1 MTDQL
6 AKNSSGVSV
15 DDLKNIAVSMQ
26 RYVETENDET
36 VQQIAVVMQKNS
48 GFWSRMFPTQL
59 QKEQNRAVSE
69 RVRALYKSKEQ
80 FFKLYTDVQLEIAR
94 KQGDALIATVG
105 MDLQAKLAAFATQKI
120 EELTETIDESR
131 SRFLQRMRPALDEVE
146 TYNDIPD
153 LHEPALQSVKEEI
166 NIYFKSISKLLNGFV
181 SALESKVAGSKK

>member
-6 AKNSSGVSV
+6 AANSTGVSV
-15 DDLKNIAVSMQ
+15 DDLKKIAVSMQ
-26 RYVETENDET
+26 RYVEAENDET

-59 QKEQNRAVSE
+59 QKEQNRAVAE

-94 KQGDALIATVG
+94 KQGDALIASVG

-120 EELTETIDESR
+120 DELTQTIDESR
-131 SRFLQRMRPALDEVE
+131 SRFLERMRPALAEVE
-146 TYNDIPD
+146 SYKDLPE
-153 LHEPALQSVKEEI
+153 LHEPASQSVKHEI
-166 NIYFKSISKLLNGFV
+166 NVYFESVKKLLNGFV
-181 SALESKVAGSKK
+181 NALESKVSGSR

>member
-1 MTDQL
+1 MVDQL
-6 AKNSSGVSV
+6 AKDSSGVSV

-26 RYVETENDET
+26 RYVETENDDT

-94 KQGDALIATVG
+94 KQGDALISTVG

-131 SRFLQRMRPALDEVE
+131 SRFLERMRPALGQVE
-146 TYNDIPD
+146 TYKDLPE

-181 SALESKVAGSKK
+181 TALESKVAGSKK